1 MSRRTERLNH
11 LLRQEIT
18 ELLQREAKDPRL
30 SVMVS
35 VTRVSVSADLHFAK
49 VFVSV
54 LGTEE
59 EKKGLLA
66 GLHAASGFLRRELAS
81 RLSLRYTPDLSFVY
95 DDTMEQAG
103 KVIQLIDQV
112 SSSEVET
119 QEKGER

>member
-1 MSRRTERLNH
+1 MTRRTERLNH
-11 LLRQEIT
+11 LIRQEIT
-18 ELLQREAKDPRL
+18 DLLQREAKDPRL

-35 VTRVSVSADLHFAK
+35 VTRVSVSPDLRYAK

-66 GLHAASGFLRRELAS
+66 GLHAAAGFLRRELS
-81 RLSLRYTPDLSFVY
+81 GRLSMRYTPELSFFY

-103 KVIQLIDQV
+103 KVLQLIQQV
-112 SSSEVET
+112 NSSEAET
-119 QEKGER
+119 QEPGEH

>member
-18 ELLQREAKDPRL
+18 QLLQREAKDPRL

-35 VTRVSVSADLHFAK
+35 ITRVSVSADMHFAK

-112 SSSEVET
+112 SSSETKT
-119 QEKGER
+119 QGQGER

>member
-30 SVMVS
+30 SAMVS
-35 VTRVSVSADLHFAK
+35 VTHVSVSPDLHHAK
-49 VFVSV
+49 VFISV

-59 EKKGLLA
+59 EKKGVLA
-66 GLHAASGFLRRELAS
+66 GLYAASGFLRRELSS
-81 RLSLRYTPDLSFVY
+81 RLSMRYTPELSFSY

-103 KVIQLIDQV
+103 KVIQLIQQV
-112 SSSEVET
+112 SASEAET
-119 QEKGER
+119 QEPGEH

>member
-18 ELLQREAKDPRL
+18 QLLQREAKDPRL

-35 VTRVSVSADLHFAK
+35 ITRVSVSADMHYAK

-54 LGTEE
+54 MGTEE

-112 SSSEVET
+112 RSSETKT
-119 QEKGER
+119 QGQGER

>member
-18 ELLQREAKDPRL
+18 DLLQREAKDPRL

-35 VTRVSVSADLHFAK
+35 VTRVSVSADMHFAK

-81 RLSLRYTPDLSFVY
+81 RLSLRYTPDLSFAY

-112 SSSEVET
+112 SSSETKT
-119 QEKGER
+119 QGQGER

>member
-1 MSRRTERLNH
+1 MTRRTERLNH

-30 SVMVS
+30 AVMVS
-35 VTRVSVSADLHFAK
+35 VTRVSVSADLHYAK

-54 LGTEE
+54 MGTEE
-59 EKKGLLA
+59 EKKGLLV
-66 GLHAASGFLRRELAS
+66 GLHAASGFLRRELAG
-81 RLSLRYTPDLSFVY
+81 RLTLRHTPELTFVY

-112 SSSEVET
+112 RASEAGT
-119 QEKGER
+119 QETGER

>member
-30 SVMVS
+30 SAMVS
-35 VTRVSVSADLHFAK
+35 VTRVSVSSDLRYAK
-49 VFVSV
+49 VFISV

-59 EKKGLLA
+59 EKRGVLA
-66 GLHAASGFLRRELAS
+66 GLHAASGFLRRGLSS
-81 RLSLRYTPDLSFVY
+81 RLSIRYTPELSFSY

-103 KVIQLIDQV
+103 KVLQLIQQV
-112 SSSEVET
+112 SSGEAET
-119 QEKGER
+119 QESGEH

>member
-18 ELLQREAKDPRL
+18 DLLQREAKDPRL

-35 VTRVSVSADLHFAK
+35 ITRVSVSADLHYAK

-54 LGTEE
+54 MGTEE

-112 SSSEVET
+112 SSSETKT
-119 QEKGER
+119 QGQGER

>member
-18 ELLQREAKDPRL
+18 DLLQREAKDPRL

-35 VTRVSVSADLHFAK
+35 ITRVSVSADMHFAK

-112 SSSEVET
+112 SSSETKT
-119 QEKGER
+119 QGQGER

>member
-18 ELLQREAKDPRL
+18 DLLQREAKDPRL

-35 VTRVSVSADLHFAK
+35 VTRVSVSADMHFAK

-103 KVIQLIDQV
+103 KVIRLIDQV
-112 SSSEVET
+112 SSSETKT
-119 QEKGER
+119 QGQGER

>member
-30 SVMVS
+30 SAMVS
-35 VTRVSVSADLHFAK
+35 VTRVSVSPDLRYAK
-49 VFVSV
+49 VFISV

-59 EKKGLLA
+59 EKKGVLA
-66 GLHAASGFLRRELAS
+66 GLHAASGFLRRGLSS
-81 RLSLRYTPDLSFVY
+81 RLSMRYTPELSFSY

-103 KVIQLIDQV
+103 KVLQLIQQV
-112 SSSEVET
+112 SSSEAET
-119 QEKGER
+119 QESGEH

>member
-18 ELLQREAKDPRL
+18 DLLQREAKDPRL

-35 VTRVSVSADLHFAK
+35 VTRVSVSADMHFAK

-112 SSSEVET
+112 SSSETKT
-119 QEKGER
+119 QGQGER

>member
-35 VTRVSVSADLHFAK
+35 VTHVSVSPDMHHAK

-66 GLHAASGFLRRELAS
+66 GLHAASGFLRRELSS
-81 RLSLRYTPDLSFVY
+81 RLKLRYTPDLSFAY

-112 SSSEVET
+112 ISSEAEM
-119 QEKGER
+119 QGPGEH

>member
-18 ELLQREAKDPRL
+18 DLLQREAKDPRL

-35 VTRVSVSADLHFAK
+35 ITRVSVSNDLHYAK

-54 LGTEE
+54 MGTEE

-112 SSSEVET
+112 SSSETKT
-119 QEKGER
+119 QGQGER

>member
-18 ELLQREAKDPRL
+18 DLLQREAKDPRL

-35 VTRVSVSADLHFAK
+35 VTRVSVSSDLRYAK

-54 LGTEE
+54 MGTEE

-66 GLHAASGFLRRELAS
+66 GLRAASGFLRRELS
-81 RLSLRYTPDLSFVY
+81 GRLSIRYTPELSFFY

-103 KVIQLIDQV
+103 KVLELIQQV
-112 SSSEVET
+112 SASEAET
-119 QEKGER
+119 QEPGEH

>member
-35 VTRVSVSADLHFAK
+35 VTHVSVSPDMHHAK

-54 LGTEE
+54 MGTEE

-66 GLHAASGFLRRELAS
+66 GLHAASGFLRHELAS
-81 RLSLRYTPDLSFVY
+81 RLKLRYTPDLSFAY
-95 DDTMEQAG
+95 DDTIEQAG

-112 SSSEVET
+112 SSSETGT
-119 QEKGER
+119 QDKGER

>member
-18 ELLQREAKDPRL
+18 DLLQREAKDPRL
-30 SVMVS
+30 SAMVS
-35 VTRVSVSADLHFAK
+35 VTRVSVSSDLRYAK

-112 SSSEVET
+112 SSTET
-119 QEKGER
+119 KTQGQGER

>member
-1 MSRRTERLNH
+1 MTRRTERLNH

-30 SVMVS
+30 AVMVS
-35 VTRVSVSADLHFAK
+35 VTRVSVSADLHYAK

-54 LGTEE
+54 MGTEE

-66 GLHAASGFLRRELAS
+66 GLHAATGFLRRELAG
-81 RLSLRYTPDLSFVY
+81 RLTLRHTPELVFAY

-112 SSSEVET
+112 RASEAGT
-119 QEKGER
+119 QETGER

>member
-30 SVMVS
+30 SAMVS
-35 VTRVSVSADLHFAK
+35 VTRVSVSPDLRYAK
-49 VFVSV
+49 VFISV

-59 EKKGLLA
+59 EKKGVLA
-66 GLHAASGFLRRELAS
+66 GLHAASGFLRRSLSS
-81 RLSLRYTPDLSFVY
+81 RLTMRYTPELSFSY

-103 KVIQLIDQV
+103 KVLQLIQQV
-112 SSSEVET
+112 SSSEAET
-119 QEKGER
+119 QESGEH

>member
-1 MSRRTERLNH
+1 
-11 LLRQEIT
+11 
-18 ELLQREAKDPRL
+18 
-30 SVMVS
+30 MVS
-35 VTRVSVSADLHFAK
+35 VTRVSVSADMHFAK

-112 SSSEVET
+112 SSSETKT
-119 QEKGER
+119 QGQGER

>member
-18 ELLQREAKDPRL
+18 DLLQREAKDPRL

-35 VTRVSVSADLHFAK
+35 VTRVSVSADMHFAK

-81 RLSLRYTPDLSFVY
+81 RLSLRYTPDLSFAY

-112 SSSEVET
+112 SSSEAET